1 MKKLPMYKSLSHEE
15 KNSLIEKLWEENQRL
30 EAENKVL
37 KGKTSDNVKK
47 TSKNSSIPPSQEQKA
62 NKTTSKSQTRKT
74 RKEGNNGRNLEPNPT
89 QTVIARAKTCL
100 W

>member
-1 MKKLPMYKSLSHEE
+1 M
-15 KNSLIEKLWEENQRL
+15 KNSLIEKLWEKNQML

-47 TSKNSSIPPSQEQKA
+47 TKKRIISQQKLKPE
-62 NKTTSKSQTRKT
+62 NHV
-74 RKEGNNGRNLEPNPT
+74 GNNGRSLEPTPS

-100 W
+100 HSI